1 MRQESASSTVIAPE
15 RPFSSR
21 GQSMVEFALFLPVL
35 LILIAGMV
43 EIGAYAI
50 DYLNLLDAS
59 REGARFGA
67 NLDPEL
73 TSKYPFDM
81 RDGDGDSFPDDPFPD
96 VRPPEISGTMPVDVF
111 LDICMHGETTN
122 FYYEVACLAFQNVP
136 TYTMSGLHPAEG
148 DDIVITVIGVTTG
161 TIAHR
166 WPLTPTHAHSSDQ
179 GYHFQGATDGFTNPS
194 CTVTQ
199 TTNCRC
205 WSLYG
210 LRTSQLANAEIN
222 SRLLPNAPATGF
234 VIVEIFHAHHH
245 FTGFFRIGDFIA
257 DPIQTRP
264 YTVFPVAAAEPD

>member
-1 MRQESASSTVIAPE
+1 MRQESASSTTMSPE
-15 RPFSSR
+15 RPSSNR
-21 GQSMVEFALFLPVL
+21 GQSILEFALFLPIL

-50 DYLNLLDAS
+50 DYMNVLDAS

-73 TSKYPFDM
+73 TSNYPFDT
-81 RDGDGDSFPDDPFPD
+81 GGGPEFPD
-96 VRPPEISGTMPVDVF
+96 VRPPEIGGPMMVEDF
-111 LDICMHGETTN
+111 LDICMHGGTTN
-122 FYYEVACLAFQNVP
+122 FYYEVACLTFQNVP

-161 TIAHR
+161 TIANR
-166 WPLTPTHAHSSDQ
+166 WPLTPTHASPSDQ
-179 GYHFQGATDGFTNPS
+179 GYHFQGANDGFTNPS

-210 LRTSQLANAEIN
+210 LRTSQLANSDIN
-222 SRLLPNAPATGF
+222 SRLLSSAPATGF
-234 VIVEIFHAHHH
+234 VIVEVFHAHHH

-257 DPIQTRP
+257 DPIQIRP